1 MKKLIEDNINKK
13 VLNIYHYG
21 SFVYGTNN
29 ENSDK
34 DFIVVVEGKENYD
47 NQLNIDGNDYTI
59 YDEESFENKIKLH
72 EISVLECLFL
82 DEKFIEQEDKKF
94 NFELDLQQLRI
105 SISAKCSNS
114 YAKARKKLEVEK
126 DFNPLVAK
134 KSLFHVLRILL
145 FGKQIAIYGKI
156 IDYQEANHYFKDIMN
171 IDSNDWKIF
180 KEKYQPIA
188 NNLKTDFRIYAPK

>member
-72 EISVLECLFL
+72 EISILECLFL

-156 IDYQEANHYFKDIMN
+156 IDYQEANHYFEDIMN

-188 NNLKTDFRIYAPK
+188 NNLKTDFRKYAPK